1 MTFGPDPSRSPVT
14 SRTSMSWYLRPSHP
28 LLKRS
33 VELVDALTVTGRR
46 GPAEIRRLRGG
57 GFSVPVLFDGCG
69 YAGEDLPPPA
79 EWVGLQLEAG
89 ADRLL
94 LPGVFAPWDKDD
106 NTELMLLA
114 KEQSSMSAALDAGML
129 IAIDS
134 RWLAK
139 KCDVVLEALLEA
151 GRPTALVL
159 ADRADPLA
167 ISGAVPGLR
176 RLAQAVPQ
184 LSVLRSD
191 HGALGALAFGAVHAS
206 IGLNTSTRHFAAA
219 AMGARRL
226 PGGSSRVFVRPL
238 VDWFRASEI
247 AGWFA
252 AGLNLKCNLQCCN
265 GAGLDRFLDDDL
277 DATWHNMNALADFA
291 DVALSVNDEDRAIEF
306 LSACRVAASQYG
318 LAGFKGPE
326 NPKAQLTG
334 WALC

>member
-1 MTFGPDPSRSPVT
+1 MTLVPSSARPAVT
-14 SRTSMSWYLRPSHP
+14 SRASMSWYLRPSHP

-33 VELVDALTVTGRR
+33 VELVDGLTVAGRK
-46 GPAEIRRLRGG
+46 GPAEIRRLRDG
-57 GFSVPVLFDGCG
+57 GFSAPVLFDGCG
-69 YAGEDLPPPA
+69 YAGQELPPPT
-79 EWVGLQLEAG
+79 EWVTSQREAV

-94 LPGVFAPWDKDD
+94 LPGVYAPWDKED
-106 NTELMLLA
+106 NTDLQLLI
-114 KEQSSMSAALDAGML
+114 KEQSSMSADLDAGML
-129 IAIDS
+129 IAADA
-134 RWLAK
+134 RWIAR

-167 ISGAVPGLR
+167 VGGAVAGLR
-176 RLAQAVPQ
+176 RLAQTVPQ
-184 LSVLRSD
+184 LSILRSD
-191 HGALGALAFGAVHAS
+191 HGALGAVAFGAVHAS

-219 AMGARRL
+219 AMRARRL

-291 DVALSVNDEDRAIEF
+291 DLVLSVNEEDRAIEF
-306 LSACRVAASQYG
+306 LTACRAAASQYG

-326 NPKAQLTG
+326 HPKAQLTG

>member
-1 MTFGPDPSRSPVT
+1 MSLTTDLSRPPVT
-14 SRTSMSWYLRPSHP
+14 SRTSMSWYMRPSHP

-33 VELVDALTVTGRR
+33 VELVDALTVSGRR
-46 GPAEIRRLRGG
+46 GPAEIRRLRDGG
-57 GFSVPVLFDGCG
+57 LAVPVLFDGCG
-69 YAGEDLPPPA
+69 YAGEDLPAPA
-79 EWVGLQLEAG
+79 EWVALQVDAV
-89 ADRLL
+89 ADRVLL
-94 LPGVFAPWDKDD
+94 AGVYAQWDKDD
-106 NTELMLLA
+106 NTGFKLLV
-114 KEQSSMSAALDAGML
+114 KDQSAMSADLDAGML
-129 IAIDS
+129 IALDS

-139 KCDVVLEALLEA
+139 KCDVVLEALREA

-167 ISGAVPGLR
+167 VGGAGPGLR
-176 RLAQAVPQ
+176 RLSQSIPQ
-184 LSVLRSD
+184 LSILRSD
-191 HGALGALAFGAVHAS
+191 HGSLGAIAFGAVHAS
-206 IGLNTSTRHFAAA
+206 IGLNTSTRHFATA
-219 AMGARRL
+219 AMRPRRL
-226 PGGSSRVFVRPL
+226 PGGSSRVFVRSL

-252 AGLNLKCNLQCCN
+252 AGLDLRCNLPCCN

-291 DVALSVNDEDRAIEF
+291 DVVLSVNEEDRAIEF
-306 LSACRVAASQYG
+306 LNTCRAAASRYG